1 MLDIHTH
8 LYFPD
13 FDLDRDETVRR
24 AKEAGVDFMISVGTD
39 PEDNAK
45 AIGIAEA
52 YDGVSASVGL
62 HPHFFNR
69 PDIDE
74 ARIAEEAGRL
84 EMLAGHPKVVAIG
97 ECGLDYFSREPG
109 HPITDEQK
117 SRQKEGLFVQMGIA
131 MKLGLPLILHTRPS
145 HGSMD
150 AYEDMFDILLGESLK
165 AESYKLKA
173 VLHCYQGD
181 TGITRKFLGLPNVY
195 FSFAGNVTYPVKKA
209 LEGTKDDIREAVKLV
224 PSDRL
229 FLETDCPFLA
239 PQGKRGGRN
248 EPAFVRLTAGAVAAI
263 RAVPEEEIDRQVG
276 QNALRVF
283 GRK

>member
-13 FDLDRDETVRR
+13 FDLDRDETVKR
-24 AKEAGVDFMISVGTD
+24 AKEAGVGFMISVGTD
-39 PEDNAK
+39 PGDNAK

-69 PDIDE
+69 PEIDE

-84 EMLAGHPKVVAIG
+84 ETLAGHPKVVAIG

-109 HPITDEQK
+109 RPITDEQK
-117 SRQKEGLFVQMGIA
+117 SRQKEGLLAQMGIA
-131 MKLGLPLILHTRPS
+131 TKLGLPLILHTRPS
-145 HGSMD
+145 QGSMD
-150 AYEDMFDILLGESLK
+150 AYEDMFDILKSESLT
-165 AESYKLKA
+165 A

-181 TGITRKFLGLPNVY
+181 TGITREFLGLPNVH

-209 LEGTKDDIREAVKLV
+209 LEGTKDDIRETVKLV

-229 FLETDCPFLA
+229 FVETDCPFLA
-239 PQGKRGGRN
+239 PQDKRGGRN
-248 EPAFVRLTAGAVAAI
+248 EPAFVRMTAGAVAAI
-263 RAVPEEEIDRQVG
+263 RAVSEEEIDRQVG